1 MSEDPFSIADSWLD
15 YQQQYWKALSSLVP
29 NDTPKKN
36 AFSGQAFNF
45 AQNPWSDSLESW
57 WKNTSDNVHSPGK
70 DFYSQIVE
78 QGKAYI
84 RMAENLSNA
93 MQSANIA
100 NQTAEQWQ
108 DALNQ
113 TLNSMKD
120 GYLSSDKN
128 AQDGLHK
135 WMGMGELPVDHWQRI
150 ASSLSFMPGDFL
162 QGLNTPDLTH
172 MEDSIKEHLDQFIS
186 APGVGHMRERQGQY
200 QELCRL
206 GINYLSALQDYLKTH
221 NQIALKSIERMQSG
235 FSIQETGGKQL
246 DSFRDI
252 YDLWVDCCEDVYAD
266 SVNTDEYTE
275 IYGSLVNSLMALKRH
290 SRMMA
295 DETLGAL
302 NMPTRKEINTLH
314 ERFHQEWREN
324 KKLRAE
330 MENLKELVT
339 AMSKPK
345 PATKRSTARKTSA
358 KSGAAGAGSAKA
370 DSAEKTK

>member
-1 MSEDPFSIADSWLD
+1 MSEDPFSIANSWLD
-15 YQQQYWKALSSLVP
+15 YQQRYLKALSSLVP
-29 NDTPKKN
+29 DDTLNRPPP
-36 AFSGQAFNF
+36 SGQIFNF
-45 AQNPWSDSLESW
+45 AQNPWSDSLGSW
-57 WKNTSDNVHSPGK
+57 WKNTSDNATSPGK

-78 QGKAYI
+78 QGKSYI

-108 DALNQ
+108 DVLNQ
-113 TLNSMKD
+113 TFNSMKD
-120 GYLSSDKN
+120 TYLSSNKDS
-128 AQDGLHK
+128 QDVLQK

-172 MEDSIKEHLDQFIS
+172 MEGSIKEHLDQFIS

-200 QELCRL
+200 QELYRL
-206 GINYLSALQDYLKTH
+206 WINYLAALQDYLKIH
-221 NQIALKSIERMQSG
+221 NQIALKSIERMQSCSPFQG
-235 FSIQETGGKQL
+235 AEGEQL
-246 DSFRDI
+246 NSFRDI

-266 SVNTDEYTE
+266 AVNTDEYVE
-275 IYGSLVNSLMALKRH
+275 IYGSIVNALMALKRH
-290 SRMMA
+290 SRMMV
-295 DETLGAL
+295 DETLGAF
-302 NMPTRKEINTLH
+302 NMPTRIEINTLH

-330 MENLKELVT
+330 MENLKEQVT

-345 PATKRSTARKTSA
+345 PAPRRTTARKTPA
-358 KSGAAGAGSAKA
+358 KSRAADASSANA
-370 DSAEKTK
+370 DSTAKTK